1 MPGPPCPGRGE
12 LADAVFYGPIGLLL
26 DAQTVA
32 PDLARRGRQHVKAA
46 RIIGEMAVK
55 SGLGRLNGLLAEPT
69 PPPEPAPPKRRA
81 APAQPPSQ
89 DPSHDPDDVVP
100 DLASLAI
107 PRYDTLAASQI
118 VARLDALSTAE
129 LDSVAAYER
138 AHRGR
143 RTILAK
149 ISRLQSPL

>member
-1 MPGPPCPGRGE
+1 MPGAPCPGRGE

-55 SGLGRLNGLLAEPT
+55 SGLGRLNGFLAEPT
-69 PPPEPAPPKRRA
+69 PPPEPAPSKGRA
-81 APAQPPSQ
+81 APARPPS
-89 DPSHDPDDVVP
+89 PDPDGVVP
-100 DLASLAI
+100 DLTSLAI

-149 ISRLQSPL
+149 ISRLQSPP